1 MTIAKQAQLR
11 VGRKLEA
18 ATKWLAYAGGAVLVA
33 MAVMTV
39 VSIIG
44 RALIPLGLR
53 PLKGDFEMVEVGC
66 AIAIFAFLPWCQIRR
81 GHVTVDIF
89 TSGLPERM
97 KAFLGL
103 VGDSLLAVASYVIL
117 WRLWLGFGEKF
128 PYGGDGIRSFFG
140 MGTKPFFVE
149 TTYELEIAI
158 WIPYAAC
165 LLGALLFFL
174 VSAYSAWRALNWVIE
189 GREEMI

>member
-1 MTIAKQAQLR
+1 MTIAKQAQLS

-18 ATKWLAYAGGAVLVA
+18 ATRWLAYAGGGVLVA
-33 MAVMTV
+33 LSLITV
-39 VSIIG
+39 ASIIG

-53 PLKGDFEMVEVGC
+53 PIKGDFEMVEAGC
-66 AIAIFAFLPWCQIRR
+66 AIAIFAFLPWCQMKR

-89 TSGLPERM
+89 ISRLPERM

-128 PYGGDGIRSFFG
+128 PYGSDGIRNVFG

-149 TTYELEIAI
+149 TTYELEVAI

-165 LLGALLFFL
+165 LVGALLFFL
-174 VSAYSAWRALNWVIE
+174 ASAYSVWRGINWVIE
-189 GREEMI
+189 GQEEML